1 MTDTRE
7 KGGQSEYLMGR
18 IYKCLSQVMRRD
30 IAYWQCLVM
39 SLNNPTHTMHNQPF
53 IIFRIFIVDCS
64 FGTYHILWQSVNE
77 MASVADGTIR
87 RFSYQP
93 NCKNKKKSFP

>member
-7 KGGQSEYLMGR
+7 KGRPSEYLIGR
-18 IYKCLSQVMRRD
+18 IYKYLSQVMRRD

-53 IIFRIFIVDCS
+53 IIFRTFIVDC
-64 FGTYHILWQSVNE
+64 TDISVLVRIISCGNRQRPI
-77 MASVADGTIR
+77 S
-87 RFSYQP
+87 
-93 NCKNKKKSFP
+93 K